1 MQETQMGSLI
11 WEDPACRGAAR
22 PLCTTAIEP
31 VLWSP
36 GAASTEAQD
45 PTLHKRGA
53 PAMRSPS
60 SNKDPAKVNK

>member
-1 MQETQMGSLI
+1 MGSLI
-11 WEDPACRGAAR
+11 REDPACRGAAR
-22 PLCTTAIEP
+22 LCTTAIEP

-60 SNKDPAKVNK
+60 STKTQQK